1 MYSRLS
7 KSNPSSNALPLD
19 TGIKKLTKH
28 NRKAAVNYRKYL
40 GGFVSKAVKKHLPGF
55 VPPQYAATNNY
66 VRAGNQITLLADEE
80 YYKLYPQYQAKIF
93 IHHFHLPYLY
103 LLQQLEMEPSASA
116 NRQRWMLQDMQVQS
130 FINLLATGPYNKVF
144 FEGVNFIQLKVWP
157 GKEDSCLRSR
167 ALIHDSSLLRT
178 G

>member
-1 MYSRLS
+1 MVSVQTLADFNVV
-7 KSNPSSNALPLD
+7 NPFVNVQSFIKKQSFIKCIALRH
-19 TGIKKLTKH
+19 GYKKLTKH

-116 NRQRWMLQDMQVQS
+116 NRQR
-130 FINLLATGPYNKVF
+130 
-144 FEGVNFIQLKVWP
+144 
-157 GKEDSCLRSR
+157 
-167 ALIHDSSLLRT
+167 
-178 G
+178 